1 MVSESNLYMYSSIF
15 AFTAFLTALK
25 FLLDPLLGWAPKQTW
40 SNLPYGT
47 YPIVILGFLASRKV
61 LNTLK
66 NQCTKQNKTR
76 DCLTA

>member
-25 FLLDPLLGWAPKQTW
+25 FIVDPLLGWAPKQTW

-47 YPIVILGFLASRKV
+47 YPIVILGLLALAKGIEYLEKSIYKS
-61 LNTLK
+61 
-66 NQCTKQNKTR
+66 KQNS
-76 DCLTA
+76 